1 MTTNE
6 IQSQFEKMLALRG
19 FTDGTLNDYKRKY
32 RMFME
37 WCQDA
42 HISVPEITYENLQ
55 DYVLYLKNIRRY
67 APKTVNSNI
76 AFLRFLFLYVLHRPL
91 DRYMLPYS
99 RVDVKQ
105 PDILSVEEVIQF
117 INAMPN
123 LKAKAILTLLYSC
136 GLRVSEVVNLK
147 YKDISRKRKTVNI
160 EQTKNRNS
168 RYVPLSD
175 AALAVLTE
183 YWMKYGKP
191 TDWLFLGNKVG
202 EHIRKESVMQYINQ
216 VKDTLGWHDRRIT
229 SHTFRHCMG
238 THMYEAGYDLPYI
251 QKFLGHKRI
260 DSTMVYI
267 TLTGRKDYLPLLDTM
282 AKDGLKVE

>member
-6 IQSQFEKMLALRG
+6 IQTKFEKMLDLRG
-19 FTDGTLNDYKRKY
+19 LTQGTFNDYKRKFE
-32 RMFME
+32 MFTE
-37 WCQDA
+37 WCNEA
-42 HISVPEITYENLQ
+42 NIPVAEVTYENLQ
-55 DYVLYLKNIRRY
+55 DYVLVLKNIKQY

-76 AFLRFLFLYVLHRPL
+76 SVLRFLFMYVLYRPL
-91 DRYMLPYS
+91 DRYMLPYC

-105 PDILSVEEVIQF
+105 ADILSVEEVIMF

-147 YKDISRKRKTVNI
+147 YKDISRKRKAIYI
-160 EQTKNRNS
+160 EHTKNRSS

-175 AALAVLTE
+175 SALSVLTE
-183 YWMKYGKP
+183 YWMKCGRP
-191 TDWLFLGNKVG
+191 TDWLFPGASEG
-202 EHIRKESVMQYINQ
+202 THIRTDTVRQYIDQ
-216 VKDTLGWHDRRIT
+216 VKEKLGWQDRRIT

-251 QKFLGHKRI
+251 QKFLGHKSI

-267 TLTGRKDYLPLLDTM
+267 TLTGRKDYLPLMDTL